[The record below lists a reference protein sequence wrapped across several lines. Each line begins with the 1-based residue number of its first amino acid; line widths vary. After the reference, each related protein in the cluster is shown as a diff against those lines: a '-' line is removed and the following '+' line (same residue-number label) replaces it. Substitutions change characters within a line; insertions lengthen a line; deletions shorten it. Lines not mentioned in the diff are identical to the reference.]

1 MSEYSF
7 DLHCAEQAAVPK
19 FMQLKLDPAS
29 GTALPQGGAPLS
41 QKLHVNNS
49 QHGVKP
55 LVLRLRIAYSFDG
68 VSKVEQ
74 TEVKNLPAG
83 L

>member
-1 MSEYSF
+1 MHLTTA
-7 DLHCAEQAAVPK
+7 DALQAAVPK

-29 GTALPQGGAPLS
+29 GTALPPGGSPVT

-55 LVLRLRIAYSFDG
+55 LVLRLRLAYSVNG
-68 VSKVEQ
+68 SAKVDQ
-74 TEVKNLPAG
+74 VEVKNLPTG